1 MHKVYISEFIKQ
13 VQSKGNHKVQCS
25 KFKVQS
31 KSNMRELIKEI
42 WSTSKRNKLR
52 TSLTGFAVAWG
63 IFMLIFLLGAG
74 NGLINA
80 QLQQSTRFLA
90 NSMRVFPGE
99 TSKAYKGLKEGRS
112 ITLNDRDILIS
123 NQTYG
128 QYVDDV
134 GGRLE
139 QYNVNINYGDNY
151 VASQSLVGVAPTHPK
166 IDKTELI
173 AGRFINEIDM
183 KEQRKNVVLSRSQA
197 KELCKDYRSLVG
209 KNVKISNLN
218 FQVVGI
224 YKDDESRNNTE
235 AFIAYSTIKT
245 IYAKGDDAGSLEFTI
260 KNLKTREDN
269 KQFEKN
275 YRASINNNHQAAPDD
290 ERTIW
295 LWNRYMDNI
304 QMNQGIAIMQT
315 ALWIVGLFTLLSG
328 IVGVSN
334 IMLITVKER
343 TREFGV
349 RKAIGAKPWSILKLI
364 ITESIIITSFFGYIG
379 MVCGVA
385 ANEIMDA
392 TIGHTTVDTGLFK
405 AAMFVNP
412 TVGLGTCIGATIT
425 IVIAGTIAGLI
436 PAIKAARIR
445 PIEALRAE

>member
-1 MHKVYISEFIKQ
+1 
-13 VQSKGNHKVQCS
+13 
-25 KFKVQS
+25 
-31 KSNMRELIKEI
+31 MRELIKEI

-112 ITLNDRDILIS
+112 ITLNDKDILIS
-123 NQTYG
+123 NKTYD

-197 KELCKDYRSLVG
+197 KELSKDYRSLVG

-260 KNLKTREDN
+260 KNLKTKEDN
-269 KQFEKN
+269 EKFEKN

-295 LWNRYMDNI
+295 LWNRYVDNI

-412 TVGLGTCIGATIT
+412 TVGIGTCIGATIT

>member
-1 MHKVYISEFIKQ
+1 
-13 VQSKGNHKVQCS
+13 
-25 KFKVQS
+25 
-31 KSNMRELIKEI
+31 MRELIKEI

-112 ITLNDRDILIS
+112 ITLNDKDILIS
-123 NQTYG
+123 NKTYG

-224 YKDDESRNNTE
+224 YKDDESRNNTD

-260 KNLKTREDN
+260 KNLKTKEDN
-269 KQFEKN
+269 EQFEKN

-290 ERTIW
+290 DRTIW

-436 PAIKAARIR
+436 PAIKAAKIR

>member
-1 MHKVYISEFIKQ
+1 
-13 VQSKGNHKVQCS
+13 
-25 KFKVQS
+25 
-31 KSNMRELIKEI
+31 MRELIKEI

-151 VASQSLVGVAPTHPK
+151 VANQSLVGVAPTHPK

-183 KEQRKNVVLSRSQA
+183 KEQRKNVVLSRSQT

-260 KNLKTREDN
+260 KNLKTQEDN
-269 KQFEKN
+269 EQFEKN

-290 ERTIW
+290 DRTIW

-412 TVGLGTCIGATIT
+412 TVGLGTCIGATIA

>member
-1 MHKVYISEFIKQ
+1 
-13 VQSKGNHKVQCS
+13 
-25 KFKVQS
+25 
-31 KSNMRELIKEI
+31 MRELIKEI

-112 ITLNDRDILIS
+112 ITLNDKDILIS
-123 NQTYG
+123 NKTYG

-197 KELCKDYRSLVG
+197 KELSKDYRSLVG

-260 KNLKTREDN
+260 KNLKTKEDN
-269 KQFEKN
+269 EQFEKN

-295 LWNRYMDNI
+295 LWNRYVDNI

-412 TVGLGTCIGATIT
+412 TVGIGTCIGATIT
-425 IVIAGTIAGLI
+425 IVIAGTIAGVI

>member
-1 MHKVYISEFIKQ
+1 MNSSLFTLHSSLLSE
-13 VQSKGNHKVQCS
+13 V
-25 KFKVQS
+25 
-31 KSNMRELIKEI
+31 

-112 ITLNDRDILIS
+112 ITLNDKDILIS
-123 NQTYG
+123 NKTYG

-197 KELCKDYRSLVG
+197 KELCKDYHSLVG

-260 KNLKTREDN
+260 KNLKTKEDN

-295 LWNRYMDNI
+295 LWNRYVDNI

-412 TVGLGTCIGATIT
+412 TVGIGTCIGATIT

>member
-1 MHKVYISEFIKQ
+1 
-13 VQSKGNHKVQCS
+13 
-25 KFKVQS
+25 
-31 KSNMRELIKEI
+31 MRELIKEI

-183 KEQRKNVVLSRSQA
+183 KDQRKNVVLSRSQA
-197 KELCKDYRSLVG
+197 KELSKDYRSLVG

-224 YKDDESRNNTE
+224 YKDDESRNNTD

-260 KNLKTREDN
+260 KNLKTKEDN
-269 KQFEKN
+269 EQFEKN

-290 ERTIW
+290 DRTIW

-412 TVGLGTCIGATIT
+412 TVGIGTCIGATIT

>member
-1 MHKVYISEFIKQ
+1 
-13 VQSKGNHKVQCS
+13 
-25 KFKVQS
+25 
-31 KSNMRELIKEI
+31 MRELIKEI

-123 NQTYG
+123 NETYG

-166 IDKTELI
+166 IDKTEMI

-224 YKDDESRNNTE
+224 YKDDESRNNTD

-260 KNLKTREDN
+260 KNLKTQEDN
-269 KQFEKN
+269 EQFEKN

-290 ERTIW
+290 DRTIW

-379 MVCGVA
+379 MICGVA

-412 TVGLGTCIGATIT
+412 TVGIGTCIGATIT

>member
-1 MHKVYISEFIKQ
+1 
-13 VQSKGNHKVQCS
+13 
-25 KFKVQS
+25 
-31 KSNMRELIKEI
+31 MRELIKEI

-112 ITLNDRDILIS
+112 ITLNDKDILIS

-224 YKDDESRNNTE
+224 YKDDESRNNTD

-260 KNLKTREDN
+260 KNLKTQEDN
-269 KQFEKN
+269 EQFEKN

-290 ERTIW
+290 DRTIW

-412 TVGLGTCIGATIT
+412 TVGIGTCIGATIT

>member
-1 MHKVYISEFIKQ
+1 
-13 VQSKGNHKVQCS
+13 
-25 KFKVQS
+25 
-31 KSNMRELIKEI
+31 MRELIKEI

-260 KNLKTREDN
+260 KNLKTQEDN
-269 KQFEKN
+269 EQFEKN

-290 ERTIW
+290 DRTIW

-412 TVGLGTCIGATIT
+412 TVGIGTCIGATIT

>member
-1 MHKVYISEFIKQ
+1 
-13 VQSKGNHKVQCS
+13 
-25 KFKVQS
+25 
-31 KSNMRELIKEI
+31 MRELIKEI

-123 NQTYG
+123 NETYG

-166 IDKTELI
+166 IDKTEMI

-197 KELCKDYRSLVG
+197 KELSKDYRSLVG

-224 YKDDESRNNTE
+224 YKDDESRNNTD

-260 KNLKTREDN
+260 KNLKTQEDN
-269 KQFEKN
+269 EKFEKN

-290 ERTIW
+290 DRTIW

-405 AAMFVNP
+405 AAMFLNP
-412 TVGLGTCIGATIT
+412 TVGIGTCIGATIA

>member
-123 NQTYG
+123 NETYG

-183 KEQRKNVVLSRSQA
+183 KDQRKNVVLSRSQA

-364 ITESIIITSFFGYIG
+364 ITESIIITSFFG
-379 MVCGVA
+379 
-385 ANEIMDA
+385 
-392 TIGHTTVDTGLFK
+392 
-405 AAMFVNP
+405 
-412 TVGLGTCIGATIT
+412 
-425 IVIAGTIAGLI
+425 
-436 PAIKAARIR
+436 
-445 PIEALRAE
+445 

>member
-224 YKDDESRNNTE
+224 YKDDESRNNTD

-260 KNLKTREDN
+260 KNLKTQEDN
-269 KQFEKN
+269 EQFEKN

-290 ERTIW
+290 DRTIW

-412 TVGLGTCIGATIT
+412 TVGLGTCIGATIA